1 MSVGDLEI
9 DDDDVDSLV
18 INHTGGGTLVFEL
31 DGNHVNDDPVNNNVD
46 LITVNG
52 GPGTTIARISDVID
66 LSDDNIGGADQLVLE
81 DDAVLTLDVS
91 QLLTIGYT
99 DISVVTDLGDP
110 ADDTD
115 PADNADLHLVGLG
128 TGDLFDATQLDVN
141 INLLSITVDPGNVA
155 LDSSVNL
162 TGVGELIV
170 QEGGSLTL
178 TAAQFQQLAGIGR
191 QPAGEGFQQG
201 ALAAAAAPYDGDKLT
216 RCDVQLGL
224 AQHLTLAVAFGQAA
238 EVQAHATG

>member
-1 MSVGDLEI
+1 
-9 DDDDVDSLV
+9 
-18 INHTGGGTLVFEL
+18 
-31 DGNHVNDDPVNNNVD
+31 VD

-178 TAAQFQQLAGIGR
+178 TAAQFQQLLN
-191 QPAGEGFQQG
+191 EGSIVG
-201 ALAAAAAPYDGDKLT
+201 VDADGGPSTDFTVNITDLT
-216 RCDVQLGL
+216 NANVTRDLDGNGYVDADDGL
-224 AQHLTLAVAFGQAA
+224 ISPT
-238 EVQAHATG
+238 

>member
-1 MSVGDLEI
+1 
-9 DDDDVDSLV
+9 
-18 INHTGGGTLVFEL
+18 
-31 DGNHVNDDPVNNNVD
+31 

-128 TGDLFDATQLDVN
+128 TGDLLT
-141 INLLSITVDPGNVA
+141 PP
-155 LDSSVNL
+155 SSMS
-162 TGVGELIV
+162 T
-170 QEGGSLTL
+170 STCC
-178 TAAQFQQLAGIGR
+178 
-191 QPAGEGFQQG
+191 PS
-201 ALAAAAAPYDGDKLT
+201 P
-216 RCDVQLGL
+216 
-224 AQHLTLAVAFGQAA
+224 
-238 EVQAHATG
+238 